1 MHIDP
6 KALGRYGEDRAA
18 AYLAGLGYEIIE
30 RNWRCSVGEID
41 LIARDKNRLVFVE
54 VKTRSGS
61 GYGHPF
67 ESISAEKL
75 ARLRRLVAAWCEAR
89 QVNAQRIRM
98 DAISVLFSAGKVSI
112 EHLKQVF

>member
-6 KALGRYGEDRAA
+6 NVLGRYGEDRAA
-18 AYLAGLGYEIIE
+18 EYLASLGYEIIE

-41 LIARDKNRLVFVE
+41 LIARDRNRLVFVE

-61 GYGHPF
+61 GFGHPF
-67 ESISAEKL
+67 ESISSEKL
-75 ARLRRLVAAWCEAR
+75 ARLRRLVASWCEAR
-89 QVNAQRIRM
+89 QVNSQRVRM
-98 DAISVLFSAGKVSI
+98 DAISVLLTNGRVAI

>member
-1 MHIDP
+1 MQVDP
-6 KALGRYGEDRAA
+6 KSLGRYGEDRAA
-18 AYLAGLGYEIIE
+18 DYLTELGYEVIE
-30 RNWRCSVGEID
+30 RNWRCSSGEID

-61 GYGHPF
+61 GFGHPF

-89 QVNAQRIRM
+89 QVTAQRVRM
-98 DAISVLFSAGKVSI
+98 DAIAVLLVRGRVSI